1 MSSYRVDG
9 AQVAALGQ
17 ALSELAQGVATQG
30 ESVRSDAWALGN
42 AAASGAFEEA
52 MTHWRH
58 ERLLLAASL
67 DDLGAAAATAGAV
80 YHEAETGNVERLM
93 IGGER

>member
-9 AQVAALGQ
+9 AQIAALGQ

-30 ESVRSDAWALGN
+30 ESVRLDAWALGN
-42 AAASGAFEEA
+42 AAASSAFEEA

-58 ERLLLAASL
+58 ERLLLAGSL
-67 DDLGAAAATAGAV
+67 DDLGAAAAAAGAV
-80 YHEAETGNVERLM
+80 YLEVEAINVGRLTTGGQR
-93 IGGER
+93 